1 MRVETGVGF
10 VAAHGAST
18 ELVGSRIEDEPH
30 HVLKVV
36 AASDEL
42 PTEQGPELR
51 IRRRIAG
58 AEVIHRL
65 HQTGSQKVFP
75 ETIDHR
81 SGEVGVVGC
90 GQPIGQLGPRIGV
103 GAELHR
109 LAVEGACLDVALGA
123 GLPGV
128 GDSVAAFGEFTFLGS
143 ELAFAVPE
151 FVLGGFE
158 LLRPFRSG
166 RGSGSSAAIAQC
178 Q

>member
-1 MRVETGVGF
+1 MRVKPGVGF
-10 VAAHGAST
+10 VAAHGACA
-18 ELVGSRIEDEPH
+18 ELIRSRIEDEPH
-30 HVLKVV
+30 HVPEVV
-36 AASDEL
+36 AASDKL
-42 PTEQGPELR
+42 PTEQGPQFR

-58 AEVIHRL
+58 AEIVHRL

-81 SGEVGVVGC
+81 AGKVGVVGC

-109 LAVEGACLDVALGA
+109 LTVEGACLDVAQGA

-128 GDSVAAFGEFTFLGS
+128 GDFIPAFGQFAFLGS
-143 ELAFAVPE
+143 ELAFAVAE

-166 RGSGSSAAIAQC
+166 GGSGSSAVIAQC